1 MSYSITVRG
10 KTKHEAKQKALTA
23 LSLQFTTMKEHAR
36 DAAAAQASASAHVD
50 AVDEPKEGNEVV
62 VECNGYLT
70 GNWELR
76 GLSHVTGASHT
87 VRVYHA
93 HAPEALPA

>member
-10 KTKHEAKQKALTA
+10 KTKHEAKQRALTSLA
-23 LSLQFTTMKEHAR
+23 LQFTTMKDHER

-50 AVDEPKEGNEVV
+50 AVDEPKEGNEIV
-62 VECNGYLT
+62 VECNGHLS
-70 GNWELR
+70 GHWEQG
-76 GLSHVTGASHT
+76 GLSHCTNANHT

-93 HAPEALPA
+93 PAEIKA